1 MRMTTLKLLI
11 VVLFTGLFFAS
22 PAMLHAAGGSSQN
35 ILISPNTDYYGFD
48 YDIIRETPLENCI
61 STCRRDSNC
70 KAFTFNQKKNW
81 CFLKSDYSGP
91 QPFANTI
98 AGRKVAWPAAAPQA
112 APGKPNPDPVF
123 ISAAMRKKADSLA
136 KRFKGWYKPG
146 KNGFNSLRRSGFQ
159 ALKDKEPT
167 KAAKFFGAAL
177 ALYTDDPAILNAYSR
192 AILKQKNLRGKKR
205 RLVYEVATS
214 SAILAQRAATTAPA
228 RAEAF
233 NTLAE
238 VLGVRKYWW
247 QAMKAYASSLALI
260 RDPAIES
267 KLASL
272 RENHG
277 FRITRH
283 TVDSDTANPRICIQF
298 SEKLQEKT
306 DFSRFIRID
315 GKAPEAI
322 KAKGKRQLCL
332 EGVKHA
338 ASYNIDIRAGLPS
351 SISGESLS
359 KPVTI
364 KAYIRDRAA
373 AVRFSGNGFV
383 LPGIGSYGIPLVSV
397 NTGELDIRIFRID
410 ERNLTS
416 IIKNN
421 RFGRQIT
428 GYRATR
434 IGENSGE
441 KIWSGKLAINDK
453 RNREVTTSFPI
464 SEVLPARKPG
474 IYVMTA
480 SPAKGKKDTYDTTA
494 TQWFVIS
501 DIGLTSLEGEDGLH
515 VFTRSLSTAKAIA
528 NIKIRLLARNNTVL
542 ADTRTDEQ
550 GYAHFERGLTRGQG
564 GNAPA
569 IVIAE
574 GEKGDTVL
582 IDLAK
587 PGFDLSDRGVD
598 GRAAPPP
605 MDAYLYT
612 ERGIYRPGSTVHA
625 IALLRNQRAE
635 AIPSVPLTLII
646 TRPDGV
652 EHRRFSLKDKGLG
665 SYGADIPLIGSVMR
679 GTWRIAVYSDPKKDA
694 LAQTS
699 ILVEDFVPDRM
710 EFDLSSDAKW
720 LFPGRK
726 IALQLAGRFLYGAPA
741 AGLRLSGDIRIS
753 PVRSL
758 PGFKGYSFGLAD
770 EEKQDDFRS
779 LGPLPRTDAMGKAVI
794 MVDAARPPAST
805 GPLNARITIRMLED
819 GGRAI
824 ERSTNLPVLPGK
836 AMIGIKAM
844 FSDDL
849 LGEGETARFEVIAV
863 DANGK
868 ASAMQG
874 LKWEL
879 VKIERSFQWY
889 RTDGRWNYESVEY
902 TKRVANGVID
912 VNADA
917 AAQIAA
923 KINWGSYRLEITG
936 MGKGNP
942 ASSYKFSAGWY
953 SANAEADTPDF
964 LEIALDK
971 PAYRSGDI
979 AKVNITPR
987 YDGMALV
994 TVMGEKMIAM
1004 KALKVAK
1011 GGTEVDFKVGDDWG
1025 AGAYVT
1031 AILYRP
1037 MDIAASR
1044 NPARAIG
1051 LKWLKLDNSART
1063 IGIKLN
1069 PPKQFRPGNRLEL
1082 PLEFSN
1088 LAAGEEAYVTVAAV
1102 DVGILNLTGFK
1113 PPAPDKWYFGQR
1125 KLGMEIR
1132 DIYGRLIN
1140 GMLGVRGKIRSG
1152 SGEEDGDQM
1161 NAEGTP
1167 PTQKPVSLFS
1177 GIVKIGADGKA
1188 LVSLDVPQFNGT
1200 LRLMAVA
1207 WSKTRLGHAS
1217 NDLIVRD
1224 EIVITASL
1232 PRFMAPNDVSRIL
1245 LNITNT
1251 DAPAGIYTLSL
1262 QMPPQLGLYKQNPQW
1277 PVELAAGG
1285 KSALFIPFF
1294 ARQNG
1299 VGEITLR
1306 LGHESGLQIVKKLT
1320 LAVRAAQ
1327 PVSTRRMVLPLAAN
1341 GAGLVSLNSTML
1353 AGLRPDSAKLSL
1365 SISRAG
1371 QLDLPGLLAGL
1382 DRYPYGCSE
1391 QITSR
1396 ALPLLYLGDIATAAK
1411 INTATPLRERV
1422 QKAIER
1428 LLTRQS
1434 YSGGFGLW
1442 RPGSEELWLSAYVSD
1457 FLTRAREQ
1465 GYLVPDEAFERALG
1479 NLENAVSY
1487 NRKIRNEGRDIA
1499 YALYVLARNGRAS
1512 LGDLRYFSDSRLDEF
1527 KSPLARA
1534 HLGAAF
1540 SYFGDQLRSA
1550 STLEAAMALFPAM
1563 KPDPLR
1569 EDFGSGLR
1577 DVAAVMAL
1585 NAQINPPPLSM
1596 ARLAAMLE
1604 TRRAQTPSASTQ
1616 EKAWLLLAAHA
1627 LLKGGE
1633 NIRLRVNNQARNGN
1647 LFASYSARELSA
1659 APVNIANDGTE
1670 NLDAVIT
1677 VSGVP
1682 DKPQPAGG
1690 NGMRIERQYYSLQG
1704 EKISLPT
1711 IKQASRMIVVLK
1723 IHERDKASSRLLVVD
1738 RLPAGL
1744 EIDNP
1749 SLVTSAKLK
1758 AFKWLP
1764 KSDTTAHSEFRDDR
1778 FVAAIE
1784 RRAGDKR
1791 DFTLAYMVRA
1801 VSPGNFTAPPAY
1813 VENMYK
1819 PHINARTATGRIEIR
1834 GERP

>member
-1 MRMTTLKLLI
+1 MRITTLKLVA
-11 VVLFTGLFFAS
+11 VVLLTGLFFS
-22 PAMLHAAGGSSQN
+22 PPAMLHAANGQSQN
-35 ILISPNTDYYGFD
+35 ILISPDTDYYGFD
-48 YDIIRETPLENCI
+48 YDIIKGIPLESCI

-70 KAFTFNQKKNW
+70 QAFTFNQKKNW
-81 CFLKSDYSGP
+81 CFLKSDYSGS

-98 AGRKVAWPAAAPQA
+98 AGRKVAWPAPPSQGGAA
-112 APGKPNPDPVF
+112 KPNADPGF
-123 ISAAMRKKADSLA
+123 ISTAMRKKADTLT
-136 KRFKGWYKPG
+136 KRLKGWYKPK
-146 KNGFNSLRRSGFQ
+146 KNGFNSLRRAGFQ
-159 ALKDKEPT
+159 ALKDKKPV
-167 KAAKFFGAAL
+167 KAARFFGAAL
-177 ALYTDDPAILNAYSR
+177 ALYTDDAAILNAYSR
-192 AILKQKNLRGKKR
+192 AILKQKDLRGKKR

-214 SAILAQRAATTAPA
+214 SAILAHRVATTGAA
-228 RAEAF
+228 RADAL

-238 VLGVRKYWW
+238 ALATRKYWSK
-247 QAMKAYASSLALI
+247 AIKAYKASLALI
-260 RDPAIES
+260 RNPAIEK
-267 KLASL
+267 KLAAL
-272 RENHG
+272 QENHG
-277 FRITRH
+277 FRITKH
-283 TVDSDTANPRICIQF
+283 MVDSDTANPRICIRF

-306 DFSRFIRID
+306 DFNRFIRID
-315 GKAPEAI
+315 GKPPQAV
-322 KAKGKRQLCL
+322 KLKGKKQLCL
-332 EGVKHA
+332 EGVEHA
-338 ASYNIDIRAGLPS
+338 TSYNIDIRAGLPAA
-351 SISGESLS
+351 ITGEALS
-359 KPVTI
+359 KPVSI
-364 KAYIRDRAA
+364 KAYIRDRAP
-373 AVRFSGNGFV
+373 AVRFGGNGFV

-397 NTGELDIRIFRID
+397 NTGEVDIQIFRID
-410 ERNLTS
+410 ERNLSS
-416 IIKNN
+416 IFKSN

-441 KIWSGKLAINDK
+441 KIWSGKLETKEN
-453 RNREVTTSFPI
+453 RNREVTTSFPV
-464 SEVLPARKPG
+464 SEILPARKPG
-474 IYVMTA
+474 VYVMTA
-480 SPAKGKKDTYDTTA
+480 SPARGKKDDYDIVA

-501 DIGLTSLEGEDGLH
+501 DIGLTSLDGEDGLH
-515 VFTRSLSTAKAIA
+515 VFARSLATAQPMG
-528 NIKIRLLARNNTVL
+528 NIKIRLLARNNILL
-542 ADTRTDEQ
+542 AAARTDAQ
-550 GYAHFERGLTRGQG
+550 GYVRFERGLTRGQG

-569 IVIAE
+569 ILIAE
-574 GEKGDTVL
+574 GDKGDTVL

-587 PGFDLSDRGVD
+587 PGFDLSDRGVS

-625 IALLRNQRAE
+625 IALLRDQKAA
-635 AIPSVPLTLII
+635 AISGVPLTLII

-652 EHRRFSLKDKGLG
+652 EHRRFLLKDQGLG
-665 SYGADIPLIGSVMR
+665 SYAVDIPLVGSVMR
-679 GTWRIAVYSDPKKDA
+679 GTWRIAVRSDPKKDA

-710 EFDLSSDAKW
+710 EFELASNAKW
-720 LFPGRK
+720 LFPDRK

-741 AGLRLSGDIRIS
+741 AALKLSGDMRIS
-753 PVRSL
+753 QVRGL
-758 PGFKGYSFGLAD
+758 PGFTGYVFGLED
-770 EEKQDDFRS
+770 EEKQDKFIS
-779 LGPLPRTDAMGKAVI
+779 LGALPRTDAAGKAVI
-794 MVDAARPPAST
+794 MIDAARPPAST
-805 GPLNARITIRMLED
+805 GPLNAKITVQMLED

-824 ERSTNLPVLPGK
+824 ERSITLPVLPGK
-836 AMIGIKAM
+836 PMIGIKPM
-844 FSDDL
+844 FKDDL
-849 LGEGETARFEVIAV
+849 LGGGETAKFEIISI

-879 VKIERSFQWY
+879 VKLERSFQWY

-902 TKRVANGVID
+902 TKRVANGVLD
-912 VNADA
+912 VDA
-917 AAQIAA
+917 GAPAQIEA

-936 MGKGNP
+936 AGRGNP
-942 ASSYKFSAGWY
+942 ATSYKFSAGWY
-953 SANAEADTPDF
+953 SADAEADTPDF

-979 AKVNITPR
+979 AKVNISPR

-1004 KALKVAK
+1004 KAVKVSK
-1011 GGTEVDFKVGDDWG
+1011 GGTEVDFTVGDDWG
-1025 AGAYVT
+1025 GGAYVT
-1031 AILYRP
+1031 ATLYRP

-1051 LKWLKLDNSART
+1051 LKWLKLDNSSRT
-1063 IGIKLN
+1063 IGIKLDL
-1069 PPKQFRPGNRLEL
+1069 PKQFRPGQVLDL

-1088 LAAGEEAYVTVAAV
+1088 LAAGEEAFVTVAAV

-1132 DIYGRLIN
+1132 DLYGRLIN

-1152 SGEEDGDQM
+1152 SGEEDG
-1161 NAEGTP
+1161 AEMSSQGTP

-1188 LVSLDVPQFNGT
+1188 VVSLDVPQFNGS

-1207 WSKTRLGHAS
+1207 WSKARLGHAS
-1217 NDLIVRD
+1217 ADLVVRD
-1224 EIVITASL
+1224 PVVITASL
-1232 PRFMAPNDVSRIL
+1232 PRFMAPNDASRIL

-1251 DAPAGIYTLSL
+1251 DGPAGLYTLAL
-1262 QMPPQLGLYKQNPQW
+1262 QMPPQLGLYKQSPEW
-1277 PVELAAGG
+1277 PVELVSGG

-1294 ARQNG
+1294 ARQSG
-1299 VGEITLR
+1299 IGEITLR
-1306 LGHESGLQIVKKLT
+1306 LSHENGVEVSKKLT

-1327 PVSTRRMVLPLAAN
+1327 PVLTRRIVLPMAAG
-1341 GAGLVSLNSTML
+1341 GAGLVSLNAGML
-1353 AGLRPDSAKLSL
+1353 AGLRPDSASLSL
-1365 SISRAG
+1365 SVSRAG
-1371 QLDLPGLLAGL
+1371 RFDLPGLLAGL
-1382 DRYPYGCSE
+1382 DRYPYGCTE

-1396 ALPLLYLGDIATAAK
+1396 ALPLLYLGDIAKIAKTDTAA
-1411 INTATPLRERV
+1411 PLRERL

-1442 RPGSEELWLSAYVSD
+1442 RPGSEELWLSSYVTD

-1465 GYLVPDEAFERALG
+1465 GYFVPEKAFERALD

-1487 NRKIRNEGRDIA
+1487 NRKIRNKGRDIA

-1527 KSPLARA
+1527 KTPLARA

-1540 SYFGDQLRSA
+1540 TYFGDQLRA
-1550 STLEAAMALFPAM
+1550 AALFKAAMALFPAM
-1563 KPDPLR
+1563 KNDPLR
-1569 EDFGSGLR
+1569 DDFGSGLR

-1585 NAQINPPPLSM
+1585 NAQSSPAPLSM
-1596 ARLAAMLE
+1596 TRLTLMLE
-1604 TRRAQTPSASTQ
+1604 ERRAESPIPSTQ
-1616 EKAWLLLAAHA
+1616 EKSWLLLAAHG
-1627 LLKGGE
+1627 LLKGDQ
-1633 NIRLRVNNQARNGN
+1633 NLKLRVDNQSVSGN
-1647 LFASYSARELSA
+1647 LFASYSAKELAGA
-1659 APVNIANDGTE
+1659 AVNISNDGTE

-1677 VSGVP
+1677 ISGVP
-1682 DKPQPAGG
+1682 DRPLPASG
-1690 NGMRIERQYYSLQG
+1690 NGLGIERYYYNLQG
-1704 EKISLPT
+1704 EKISPDS
-1711 IKQASRMIVVLK
+1711 IKQTSRMIVLLK
-1723 IHERDKASSRLLVVD
+1723 IHERNKANSRLLIVD

-1764 KSDTTAHSEFRDDR
+1764 KSDNTAHVEFRDDR
-1778 FVAAIE
+1778 FVAALE
-1784 RRAGDKR
+1784 RKAGDKR

-1801 VSPGNFTAPPAY
+1801 VSPGNFIAPPAY
-1813 VENMYK
+1813 VEDMYR
-1819 PHINARTATGRIEIR
+1819 PHINARTATGKIEIR
-1834 GERP
+1834 GDLP